1 MGFIGAS
8 ITRLEDKRF
17 ITGNGMY
24 VDDIKYSDM
33 LHAAVLRSNYAHAR
47 ILKIDTS
54 KALSLRGVVAVYTAD
69 DLGALNG
76 PLPPSVSPLPQYPIP
91 YMKTHYALAK
101 DKVRYVGEPVAFV
114 VAENKYIARDALD
127 LIEVEYEPLP
137 PVVDVEKAIQPG
149 SALVHD
155 DVPNNIVARHR
166 IHVGNADYLQ
176 KADLVVSEKFVFNRG
191 AAVSIEPRGVVAHHD
206 TKTGQLTIWDSTQ
219 APIPIRNVLAKLFGI
234 PLHLVRVIA
243 PDVGGGFGPKIMLF
257 YPEEIL
263 TTFAAIKLNKP
274 VKWIE
279 ERREYMIATNQERI
293 QIHYA
298 SAAFTRDGR
307 ILNLT
312 DKFFVDTGAYTPYGI
327 MVPIIT
333 AGTMPGPYKIPSID
347 IEFTSVYTNKTI
359 VSPVRGAGRP
369 AAVYVMERLMDIAA
383 MKLGIDRAEIRRR
396 NLIHPNELPYDT
408 GIVYQDG
415 GPVKYDSGDYAKL
428 LDTLLKRIGYDSW
441 HERKRKYREEG
452 RFVGLGLALY
462 VEGSGVGPYEM
473 ARVTVTPSGRIVVAT
488 GVGSQGQ
495 GQYTT
500 FAQIVAEVLG
510 AKPESVDIVV
520 GDTSQMPWGIGTFAS
535 RSATIAGNAVYLA
548 ALEVRRK
555 AEEVAA
561 QKLEANPK
569 DLEFRDGKVFVKGIP
584 EKSITL
590 GELSVAA
597 HPIRGLIKREPGLEA
612 TKFFSPEQ
620 SVFGGGGHAAEVE
633 VDVDTGKIHVLRY
646 VIVHDVGKAI
656 NPLIVDGQIVGGLSN
671 GLGAALLEEI
681 IHDES
686 GQPLAATLADYLI
699 PTAVEMPGEIAIE
712 HFNIPSPL
720 NPLGIKGVGE
730 SGVIPSMAVIAS
742 AVQDALDNNVVPK
755 ESPLTPIKLWRSQ
768 V

>member
-263 TTFAAIKLNKP
+263 TTFAAIKLN
-274 VKWIE
+274 
-279 ERREYMIATNQERI
+279 
-293 QIHYA
+293 
-298 SAAFTRDGR
+298 
-307 ILNLT
+307 
-312 DKFFVDTGAYTPYGI
+312 
-327 MVPIIT
+327 
-333 AGTMPGPYKIPSID
+333 
-347 IEFTSVYTNKTI
+347 
-359 VSPVRGAGRP
+359 
-369 AAVYVMERLMDIAA
+369 
-383 MKLGIDRAEIRRR
+383 
-396 NLIHPNELPYDT
+396 
-408 GIVYQDG
+408 
-415 GPVKYDSGDYAKL
+415 
-428 LDTLLKRIGYDSW
+428 
-441 HERKRKYREEG
+441 
-452 RFVGLGLALY
+452 
-462 VEGSGVGPYEM
+462 
-473 ARVTVTPSGRIVVAT
+473 
-488 GVGSQGQ
+488 
-495 GQYTT
+495 
-500 FAQIVAEVLG
+500 
-510 AKPESVDIVV
+510 
-520 GDTSQMPWGIGTFAS
+520 
-535 RSATIAGNAVYLA
+535 
-548 ALEVRRK
+548 
-555 AEEVAA
+555 
-561 QKLEANPK
+561 
-569 DLEFRDGKVFVKGIP
+569 
-584 EKSITL
+584 
-590 GELSVAA
+590 
-597 HPIRGLIKREPGLEA
+597 
-612 TKFFSPEQ
+612 
-620 SVFGGGGHAAEVE
+620 
-633 VDVDTGKIHVLRY
+633 
-646 VIVHDVGKAI
+646 
-656 NPLIVDGQIVGGLSN
+656 
-671 GLGAALLEEI
+671 
-681 IHDES
+681 
-686 GQPLAATLADYLI
+686 
-699 PTAVEMPGEIAIE
+699 
-712 HFNIPSPL
+712 
-720 NPLGIKGVGE
+720 
-730 SGVIPSMAVIAS
+730 
-742 AVQDALDNNVVPK
+742 
-755 ESPLTPIKLWRSQ
+755 
-768 V
+768 